1 VAAGVAVAREAAV
14 VAAVA
19 PVAVAVVVAPG
30 VAAAPAAE
38 VRCNV
43 ARRVSTNRAVDPP
56 CFVL

>member
-1 VAAGVAVAREAAV
+1 VAEAREAAV